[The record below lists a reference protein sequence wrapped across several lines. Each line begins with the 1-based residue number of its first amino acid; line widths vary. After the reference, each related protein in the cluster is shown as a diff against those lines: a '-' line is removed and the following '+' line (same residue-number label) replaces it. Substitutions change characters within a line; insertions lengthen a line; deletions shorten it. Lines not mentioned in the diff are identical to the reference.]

1 MTQGQGAALRG
12 RPLVTSVRWNA
23 DELEETLRRLHREGH
38 RLLSVVA
45 AVEGYLI
52 VTEEPEWEVRDSD
65 SLA

>member
-12 RPLVTSVRWNA
+12 RPLVTSVGWNA
-23 DELEETLRRLHREGH
+23 DELEETLARLYREGH

-52 VTEEPEWEVRDSD
+52 VSEEPEWELREDSV
-65 SLA
+65 A